1 MAMRNQRQAKHEN
14 PKAKKVDVLRRAEY
28 YDMQETFDKLYADSM
43 EGKPFT
49 QLMDLI
55 LDRENILLAYRNIK
69 RNSGSVTPGTDNLNI
84 EDLAKVTPDD
94 MVSKVRN
101 ILRNYRPRPVR
112 RKDIPKEGNPEKTRP
127 LGIPCMW
134 DRLVQQ
140 CVLQVLDPI
149 CEAKF
154 SDNSYGFRPNRSCE
168 HAIAQSYR
176 LIQQSGLR
184 FVVEVDIQ
192 GFFDNVN
199 HSKLIKQMWAMGI
212 QDKTLIYIIRQMLT
226 APIIMPDGSMVTP
239 DKGTPQGGLCSP
251 LLANI
256 VLNEL
261 DRWVES
267 QWQENPVVYNHSTH
281 KNANGSLIKSHG
293 YAAMRKTGL
302 KEMYIVRY
310 ADDFRIFCRT
320 RSDAVKTM
328 TAVTQWL
335 EERLRL
341 RVSPEKT
348 RVVNLKKQY
357 SEFLGF
363 KIKVREKKNK
373 QVVKSHICDKA
384 AKKITQKSV
393 EVIKEVVRPTGL
405 TTEYDA
411 IRKYNSMVIGWH
423 NYYQIATNV
432 SLDFDKINFRI
443 QKVWKNRLK
452 ERLKKPGNNVNGK
465 SEVVKRYGESAQLRF
480 VSGQPVAPLAY
491 IKTKHPIHRQ
501 RAVNKYTPEG
511 RAQIHDNL
519 GINTKLMLALMR
531 QQSYGKSAEFMDNRI
546 SLFCAQ
552 YGKCAVTGYVFSNAD
567 EVYCHHLL
575 PKEAGG
581 KDNYSN
587 LMIVRE
593 DVHILIHAKKQD
605 TIDKYLATLRLDPK
619 QLSKLN
625 KIREKAGRNPIL
637 NNYQSHS

>member
-1 MAMRNQRQAKHEN
+1 MAMRNQRQTKQEK

-28 YDMQETFDKLYADSM
+28 YDMQEVFDRLYLESA

-69 RNSGSVTPGTDNLNI
+69 RNSGSVTPGTDGLTI
-84 EDLAKVTPDD
+84 ENLAKVTPDC
-94 MVSKVRN
+94 MVQKVRN
-101 ILRNYRPRPVR
+101 ILRNYRPRTVR

-134 DRLVQQ
+134 DRLIQQ
-140 CVLQVLDPI
+140 CVLQILDPI

-168 HAIAQSYR
+168 HAVAQAYR

-184 FVVEVDIQ
+184 FVVEVDVK

-212 QDKTLIYIIRQMLT
+212 QDKTLIYIIRQMLK
-226 APIIMPDGSMVTP
+226 APIAMPDGSVIIP

-251 LLANI
+251 VLANI

-261 DRWVES
+261 DRWIES
-267 QWQENPVVYNHSTH
+267 QWQENPVVYKHSTDR
-281 KNANGSLIKSHG
+281 NANGSLIKSHG
-293 YAAMRKTGL
+293 YAAMRKTRL

-320 RSDAVKTM
+320 RGDAVRTM
-328 TAVTQWL
+328 AAVTKWL
-335 EERLRL
+335 EERLKL
-341 RVSPEKT
+341 QVSPEKT
-348 RVVNLKKQY
+348 RVVNLKRQY

-363 KIKVREKKNK
+363 KIKVREKKHK

-384 AKKITQKSV
+384 AKKIAQKSV
-393 EVIKEVVRPTGL
+393 AAIKEVARPTGL

-411 IRKYNSMVIGWH
+411 IRKYNSMVMGWH
-423 NYYQIATNV
+423 NYYRIATNV

-452 ERLKKPGNNVNGK
+452 ERLKKPDNNVNGK

-480 VSGQPVAPLAY
+480 VSGQPVAPLGY
-491 IKTKHPIHRQ
+491 IKTKHPMHRK
-501 RAVNKYTPEG
+501 REVNKYTSEG
-511 RAQIHDNL
+511 RTQIHDNL
-519 GINTKLMLALMR
+519 GINTGLMLALMR
-531 QQSYGKSAEFMDNRI
+531 QQSFGRSAEFMDNRI

-552 YGKCAVTGYVFSNAD
+552 YGKCAVTGYEFNSVD

-575 PKEAGG
+575 PREAGG
-581 KDNYSN
+581 RDNYGN

-593 DVHILIHAKKQD
+593 EIHILIHAKKQE
-605 TIDKYLATLRLDPK
+605 TIDKYLAILRLNKK
-619 QLSKLN
+619 QLTKLDR
-625 KIREKAGRNPIL
+625 IREKVGRQPID
-637 NNYQSHS
+637 SHCRQ